1 MTFIQTI
8 LTHTKE
14 SESPRRYYYWSALAA
29 IACVVKDQV
38 WLDKFM
44 YKLYPNIYV
53 LIVGKSGLRKGPPV
67 NLAKA
72 LVTAINNTK
81 IITGRA
87 SIQAVIAELAKS
99 YTTENGGPP
108 KTGAAAGLFSSEFAS
123 FLIQDPQALTILTD
137 LYDGHYNPEWVNMTK
152 ISGQERLKAPC
163 ITMLGASNEIHLKD
177 AIPDNAMGGG
187 FIARTFIIY
196 ADKKSSINPLLDRPE
211 GLLPWDTLVS
221 QLRKISQAKGE
232 FKWTNEGK
240 ELYRAWYS
248 KFQEGDTSDDQT
260 GTLERIHDHILKT
273 AMLISLSRN
282 PDLELRF
289 SDIEEAIRACQD
301 FVPGAKRVALGQ
313 VGKSISAPGTAVLL
327 RELILNTEHTI
338 TRTKALQK
346 FWQHFDS
353 FELDRI
359 AESLESQRA
368 IKISPLRDGLN
379 LEINYVLNPK
389 VLENYLLKQK
399 KEDSTPNEEGETK

>member
-1 MTFIQTI
+1 
-8 LTHTKE
+8 
-14 SESPRRYYYWSALAA
+14 
-29 IACVVKDQV
+29 
-38 WLDKFM
+38 M

-72 LVTAINNTK
+72 LVKAVGNTK
-81 IITGRA
+81 MITGRA
-87 SIQAVIAELAKS
+87 SIQAVIAELARA
-99 YTTENGGPP
+99 YTVPGGGVPL
-108 KTGAAAGLFSSEFAS
+108 TGAAAGLFSSEFAS
-123 FLIQDPQALTILTD
+123 FLISDPQALTILTD

-152 ISGQERLKAPC
+152 ISGQEKLTAPC

-187 FIARTFIIY
+187 FLARTFIIY
-196 ADKKSSINPLLDRPE
+196 ADKKSSVNPLLDKPE
-211 GLLPWDTLVS
+211 GLLPWDALVNPLM
-221 QLRKISQAKGE
+221 QISKVRGE
-232 FKWTNEGK
+232 FKWTSEGK

-248 KFQEGDTSDDQT
+248 KFAEQDTSDDHT

-273 AMLISLSRN
+273 AMLISLSRQ

-289 SDIEEAIRACQD
+289 SDIEESIRACQD

-327 RELILNTEHTI
+327 RDLITNPEHSI
-338 TRTKALQK
+338 TRAEALQK
-346 FWQHFDS
+346 MWQHFDS

-359 AESLESQRA
+359 AASLEAQKA
-368 IKISPLRDGLN
+368 ITIEPLKVDGK

-389 VLENYLLKQK
+389 VLDNYKAKTTGNDTPGDKQ
-399 KEDSTPNEEGETK
+399 

>member
-1 MTFIQTI
+1 LSFIETI

-14 SESPRRYYYWSALAA
+14 SESPRRYYYWATLAA
-29 IACVVKDQV
+29 IACVVRDQV

-72 LVTAINNTK
+72 LVKAIDNTK

-87 SIQAVIAELAKS
+87 SIQAVIAELARA
-99 YTTENGGPP
+99 YTRESGGVPL
-108 KTGAAAGLFSSEFAS
+108 TGAAAGLFSSEFAS
-123 FLIQDPQALTILTD
+123 FLISDPQALTILTD

-152 ISGQERLKAPC
+152 ISGQEKLKAPC

-187 FIARTFIIY
+187 FLARTFIIY
-196 ADKKSSINPLLDRPE
+196 ADKKSSVNPLLDKPT

-221 QLRKISQAKGE
+221 QLRAISQTKGE
-232 FKWTNEGK
+232 FTWTPEGK

-248 KFQEGDTSDDQT
+248 KFSEQDNSDDNT

-273 AMLISLSRN
+273 AMLISLSRK

-327 RELILNTEHTI
+327 RELILNAEHQI
-338 TRTKALQK
+338 TRTAALRK

-359 AESLESQRA
+359 AESLEAQRA
-368 IKISPLRDGLN
+368 ISLKPHRNGTEV
-379 LEINYVLNPK
+379 EIMYVLNPK
-389 VLENYLLKQK
+389 VLENYLARNTKDNK
-399 KEDSTPNEEGETK
+399 TPNEEVEPT